1 MKNVD
6 GKESR
11 RPGLSPSTRLF
22 FFISCLILFSLFPPS
37 ISEFLRHSFHFLD
50 FRSLLFS
57 KSVVVFVRFI
67 PFFMVSPS
75 RSYVRLVYATVQP
88 SLRVSLVAD
97 ALTHERAIGV
107 SVVSVSV

>member
-1 MKNVD
+1 MSTAR
-6 GKESR
+6 SR
-11 RPGLSPSTRLF
+11 GGQDCRLPLV
-22 FFISCLILFSLFPPS
+22 CFSLFLVLS
-37 ISEFLRHSFHFLD
+37 CFLCFQHLSLSEFLRHSFHFLD

-57 KSVVVFVRFI
+57 KSVVVFVRSI

-97 ALTHERAIGV
+97 ALTHGRAIGV